1 MARLATTAV
10 RLGWVWAAGA
20 VAVLPAAAAAADE
33 VGARDL
39 WRPAAVTDLG
49 KGQQLRLTTASAP
62 FLPWASPYDLASAW
76 QLRRDE
82 LAQATYRVSFAQI
95 SAWDFKLG
103 LTASRPDYG
112 LGRRTAYGSLAP
124 RDGWSALPMFH
135 LGSDRMFGERWRL
148 SLSADGTLT
157 ARGHALELGMAVD
170 YRLGSSF
177 SLYGGY
183 RLTDASGGAEDFYLP
198 GLTNAAS
205 IGLRYRF

>member
-1 MARLATTAV
+1 MARLTRIATGFVAALAALPV
-10 RLGWVWAAGA
+10 AAGA
-20 VAVLPAAAAAADE
+20 TEDAA
-33 VGARDL
+33 ARDL
-39 WRPAAVTDLG
+39 WRPVSVTDLG
-49 KGQQLRLTTASAP
+49 KGQQLRLTTAGNQY
-62 FLPWASPYDLASAW
+62 LPWASPYDLGSAW

-112 LGRRTAYGSLAP
+112 LARRTAYGNLAA
-124 RDGWSALPMFH
+124 RDSWSALPMFH
-135 LGSDRMFGERWRL
+135 LGSDRAFGERWRL
-148 SLSADGTLT
+148 SLSADGALT
-157 ARGHALELGMAVD
+157 ARGRAFELGMAVD
-170 YRLGSSF
+170 YRLASNF

-183 RLTDASGGAEDFYLP
+183 RLTEASGDGEEFYLP